1 MARLEYISVS
11 ETAINGMLT
20 DFKTYASI
28 PDDSQDT
35 YLLKLLRNA
44 VLRVQEY
51 ADRALVESTLRATLK
66 VPAAT
71 GIVKLFQG
79 GGNIIECKDERG
91 NNVPYDVLQ
100 DGRLATFVRDVSI
113 TVKYTTVP
121 SATEQALLLQAVLR
135 YATADYDGAETA
147 ELNRILT
154 EAVL

>member
-1 MARLEYISVS
+1 MAQLRYISVS
-11 ETAINGMLT
+11 TTAINGMLT

-35 YLLKLLRNA
+35 YLLKLLTNA

-51 ADRALVESTLRATLK
+51 ADRAIVECGLLVTLR

-71 GIVKLFQG
+71 GIVKLYQG
-79 GGNIIECKDERG
+79 GGTITSCKDDNG
-91 NNVPYDVLQ
+91 NDVPYDVLT
-100 DGRLATFVRDVSI
+100 DGRIQTFVRDTSV
-113 TVKYTTVP
+113 TVQYTTVP
-121 SATEQALLLQAVLR
+121 NEADRTALLQTVLR

-154 EAVL
+154 EGVL